1 MKHLSG
7 SPLSWLIDHE
17 QRITKLEA
25 SKETMGGKVNWSPR
39 DYVVAAGGLI
49 FLLLAT
55 IGKISWLEA
64 AGHMIGGK

>member
-7 SPLSWLIDHE
+7 SLLSWLIDHE
-17 QRITKLEA
+17 QRIAKLESRGA
-25 SKETMGGKVNWSPR
+25 GWTPR

-49 FLLLAT
+49 FLLLAM
-55 IGKISWLEA
+55 IGKVSWLEA